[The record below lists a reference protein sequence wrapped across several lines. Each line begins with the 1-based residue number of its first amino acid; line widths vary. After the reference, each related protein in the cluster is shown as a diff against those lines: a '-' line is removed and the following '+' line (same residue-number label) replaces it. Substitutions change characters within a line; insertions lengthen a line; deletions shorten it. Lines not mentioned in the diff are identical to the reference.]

1 MSGLCRSSLSLRRIL
16 ISCSRLS
23 PQSSTLIMSGKLAS
37 EYDSWKKLQHIY
49 DSERSKLILKDLFAQ
64 DPDRFSKLST
74 EYTSTSGPDVT
85 FLLDYSKNLITQ
97 PILDSLLSLV
107 REAQVESFRDKMF
120 AGEHINT
127 SEDRAVL
134 HVALRNFNDFQI
146 QEAGTDEVASVLE
159 HMKVFSNSVRSG
171 EWKGYT
177 GKTINTIVNIGIGG
191 SDLGPVMVTEA
202 LKPYSKRDLNA
213 YFVSNIDGTHIAE
226 TLRVCDPETTLFII
240 ASKTF
245 TTQETITNA
254 ESAKEWFLA
263 SAKDQAHVAK
273 HFVALSTNTKA
284 VTAFGIA
291 KENMFQFW
299 DWVGG
304 RYSLWSAIGLSIA
317 LVIGYD
323 NFEQLLQGAHGM
335 DKHFKETPLERN
347 LPVLLAAVGIWY
359 NDFYGSQT
367 HALLPYDQYLH
378 KFADYFQQG
387 DMESNGKTVTKNGH
401 RVNYETGPIIW
412 GAAGTNGQHSFY
424 QLVHQGTKLIP
435 TDFIAPA
442 TTHNPIAGSKHHRIL
457 LSNFF
462 AQPEALAFG
471 KTEEQVKKELG
482 SGASEALIKSK
493 VFEGNK
499 PSNSIMFPLLTPATL
514 GALIAMYEHKIFV
527 QGVVWGINSFD
538 QMGVELGKVLAKN
551 ILAQLDKPEDVTGHD
566 SSTTG
571 LIHYYQK
578 FRKE

>member
-1 MSGLCRSSLSLRRIL
+1 
-16 ISCSRLS
+16 
-23 PQSSTLIMSGKLAS
+23 MSGKLAS

-64 DPDRFSKLST
+64 DPDRFSKFST
-74 EYTSTSGPDVT
+74 DYISTSGPDVT

-97 PILDSLLSLV
+97 PILGTLLSLV
-107 REAQVESFRDKMF
+107 REAQVESFRNKMF

-127 SEDRAVL
+127 SEDRGVL
-134 HVALRNFNDFQI
+134 HVALQNFNDFQI

-159 HMKVFSNSVRSG
+159 HMKVLSDSIRSG

-177 GKTINTIVNIGIGG
+177 GKMINTMVNIGIGG

-202 LKPYSKRDLNA
+202 LKPYSKHDLSA
-213 YFVSNIDGTHIAE
+213 HFVSNIDGTHIAE
-226 TLRVCDPETTLFII
+226 TLRACDPETTLFII
-240 ASKTF
+240 ASKMF
-245 TTQETITNA
+245 TAQETITNA
-254 ESAKEWFLA
+254 ESAKEWFLS

-273 HFVALSTNTKA
+273 HFITLSTNTKA

-291 KENMFQFW
+291 KENMFHT
-299 DWVGG
+299 
-304 RYSLWSAIGLSIA
+304 LWSAIGLSIA
-317 LVIGYD
+317 LVIGYA
-323 NFEQLLQGAHGM
+323 NFEQLLKGAHAM
-335 DKHFKETPLERN
+335 DKHFKETPLEKN
-347 LPVLLAAVGIWY
+347 LPVLLAVVGIWY
-359 NDFYGSQT
+359 NDFYGAQT
-367 HALLPYDQYLH
+367 HAL
-378 KFADYFQQG
+378 FQQG

-401 RVNYETGPIIW
+401 RVNYKRECPILW

-442 TTHNPIAGSKHHRIL
+442 TTHNPIAHSKHHRIL

-471 KTEEQVKKELG
+471 KTEEEVKKELG

-499 PSNSIMFPLLTPATL
+499 LSNSIMFPLLTPATL

-527 QGVVWGINSFD
+527 QGVIWGINSFD

-551 ILAQLDKPEDVTGHD
+551 ILAQFEKPEDVTGHD

>member
-1 MSGLCRSSLSLRRIL
+1 MSGR
-16 ISCSRLS
+16 
-23 PQSSTLIMSGKLAS
+23 PAS
-37 EYDSWKKLQHIY
+37 EYSTWKKLQQTY
-49 DSERSKLILKDLFAQ
+49 DAQHARLILKDLFAQ
-64 DPDRFSKLST
+64 DPKRFSKFSE
-74 EYTSTSGPDVT
+74 EYVDPTDKNTT
-85 FLLDYSKNLITQ
+85 FLLDYSKHLITQ
-97 PILDSLLSLV
+97 PILDTLLSLA
-107 REAQVESFRDKMF
+107 REAELETYRDKMF

-134 HVALRNFNDFQI
+134 HVALRNFDDFKI
-146 QEAGTDEVASVLE
+146 QEAGVDEVAAVLA
-159 HMKVFSNSVRSG
+159 HMKEFSEAIRSG
-171 EWKGYT
+171 SWKGYT

-202 LKPYSKRDLNA
+202 LKPYAKRDLTA

-226 TLRVCDPETTLFII
+226 TLRLCDPERTLFII

-254 ESAKEWFLA
+254 ESARDWFLA
-263 SAKDQAHVAK
+263 AAKDKAHVAK

-284 VTAFGIA
+284 VTAFGIDKA
-291 KENMFQFW
+291 NMFAFW

-317 LVIGYD
+317 IYIGYD
-323 NFEQLLQGAHGM
+323 NFEQLLKGAHGM
-335 DKHFKETPLERN
+335 DKHFKEAPLEKN
-347 LPVLLAAVGIWY
+347 LPVLMAVIGIWY
-359 NDFYGSQT
+359 NDFYGAQT

-387 DMESNGKTVTKNGH
+387 DMESNGKFVTKGGQ
-401 RVNYETGPIIW
+401 RVNYQTGPIIW

-435 TDFIAPA
+435 ADFIAPA
-442 TTHNPIAGSKHHRIL
+442 TSHNPIANSKHHRIL

-471 KTEEQVKKELG
+471 KTEEEVRKELG
-482 SGASEALIKSK
+482 SGASEALVKSK
-493 VFEGNK
+493 VFEGNR
-499 PSNSIMFPLLTPATL
+499 PSSSIMFPLMTPRTL
-514 GALIAMYEHKIFV
+514 GALIALYEHKIFT
-527 QGVVWGINSFD
+527 QGVIWGINSFD

-551 ILAQLDKPEDVTGHD
+551 ILSQLNQPSDVTGHD

-578 FRKE
+578 NRKE

>member
-1 MSGLCRSSLSLRRIL
+1 
-16 ISCSRLS
+16 
-23 PQSSTLIMSGKLAS
+23 MSGKLAS
-37 EYDSWKKLQHIY
+37 DYASWKKLQQIY
-49 DSERSKLILKDLFAQ
+49 DAEHSRIVLKDLFAQ
-64 DPDRFSKLST
+64 DPQRFAKFSK
-74 EYTSTSGPDVT
+74 EYNSKSGPDVT
-85 FLLDYSKNLITQ
+85 MLVDLSKHLITG
-97 PILDSLLSLV
+97 PILDTLLSLAK
-107 REAQVESFRDKMF
+107 EAQVQEYRDKMF

-134 HVALRNFNDFQI
+134 HVALRNFNDFKI
-146 QEAGTDEVASVLE
+146 SENGVDEVAAVLNHIKE
-159 HMKVFSNSVRSG
+159 FSEAIRSG

-177 GKTINTIVNIGIGG
+177 GKAINTIVNIGIGG

-202 LKPYSKRDLNA
+202 LKPYSKRDLKA
-213 YFVSNIDGTHIAE
+213 HFVSNIDGTHIAE
-226 TLRVCDPETTLFII
+226 ILRECDAETTLFII

-254 ESAKEWFLA
+254 ETARSWFLQSAKE
-263 SAKDQAHVAK
+263 KAHVAK

-284 VTAFGIA
+284 VTAFGID
-291 KENMFQFW
+291 ESNMFQFW

-335 DKHFKETPLERN
+335 DKHFKETPLEQN
-347 LPVLLAAVGIWY
+347 LPVLMALVGLWY
-359 NDFYGSQT
+359 NDFYGAQT
-367 HALLPYDQYLH
+367 LALLPYDQYLH

-387 DMESNGKTVTKNGH
+387 DMESNGKFITKNGQ
-401 RVNYETGPIIW
+401 RVNYQTGPIIW
-412 GAAGTNGQHSFY
+412 GASGTNGQHSFY

-435 TDFIAPA
+435 ADFIAPT
-442 TTHNPIAGSKHHRIL
+442 TTHNPIDNSKHHRIL

-471 KTEEQVKKELG
+471 KTEEEVRQELG
-482 SGASEALIKSK
+482 SGASETLIKSK
-493 VFEGNK
+493 VFEGNR
-499 PSNSIMFPLLTPATL
+499 PSTSIMFPLLTPATL
-514 GALIAMYEHKIFV
+514 GALIALYEHKIFV
-527 QGVVWGINSFD
+527 QGVIWGINSFD

-551 ILAQLDKPEDVTGHD
+551 ILAQLDKPEDVKGHD

-578 FRKE
+578 YRKE

>member
-1 MSGLCRSSLSLRRIL
+1 MGGQTDAAKSVVLYY
-16 ISCSRLS
+16 
-23 PQSSTLIMSGKLAS
+23 AA
-37 EYDSWKKLQHIY
+37 WKKLQEIY
-49 DSERSKLILKDLFAQ
+49 DTQHENLVLKNLFAQ
-64 DPDRFSKLST
+64 DPERFAKFSR
-74 EYTSTSGPDVT
+74 EYTSDDPSVRI
-85 FLLDYSKNLITQ
+85 LLDFSKNLITE
-97 PILDSLLSLV
+97 PILATLLDLV
-107 REAQVESFRDKMF
+107 REAQVETFRDKMF

-134 HVALRNFNDFQI
+134 HVALRNFDDFKI
-146 QEAGTDEVASVLE
+146 SEAGVDEVDKVLAHIKE
-159 HMKVFSNSVRSG
+159 FTQAVRSG

-202 LKPYSKRDLNA
+202 LKSYAKRDLTA
-213 YFVSNIDGTHIAE
+213 HFVSNIDGTHLAE
-226 TLRVCDPETTLFII
+226 TVRECDPERTLFII

-254 ESAKEWFLA
+254 ESARDWFLA
-263 SAKDQAHVAK
+263 TAKDKAHVAK

-284 VTAFGIA
+284 VTAFGISE
-291 KENMFQFW
+291 ENMFQFW

-323 NFEQLLQGAHGM
+323 NFEQLLRGAHAM
-335 DKHFKETPLERN
+335 DKHFKTAPLEQN
-347 LPVLLAAVGIWY
+347 LPVLLAVIGIWY

-367 HALLPYDQYLH
+367 QALLPYDQYLH

-387 DMESNGKTVTKNGH
+387 DMESNGKSITKAGQ
-401 RVNYETGPIIW
+401 RVNYQTGPIIW

-435 TDFIAPA
+435 ADFLAPA
-442 TTHNPIAGSKHHRIL
+442 TTHNPIAHSKHHRIL

-471 KTEEQVKKELG
+471 KTEEEVREELG
-482 SGASEALIKSK
+482 PNASDALVKSK
-493 VFEGNK
+493 IFPGNR
-499 PSNSIMFPLLTPATL
+499 PSNSIIFPLLTPATL
-514 GALIAMYEHKIFV
+514 GSLIALYEHKIFT

-551 ILAQLDKPEDVTGHD
+551 ILKQLDKPEDVTGHD

-571 LIHYYQK
+571 LIHYYQMW
-578 FRKE
+578 RKE

>member
-1 MSGLCRSSLSLRRIL
+1 
-16 ISCSRLS
+16 
-23 PQSSTLIMSGKLAS
+23 MSGKLATD
-37 EYDSWKKLQHIY
+37 YTAWQNLQQIY
-49 DSERSKLILKDLFAQ
+49 DTEYSKLVLKDLFAQ
-64 DPDRFSKLST
+64 DPDRFSKFSKEYVDFTDPST
-74 EYTSTSGPDVT
+74 T
-85 FLLDYSKNLITQ
+85 FLLDYSKNLVTQ
-97 PILDSLLSLV
+97 PILDSLLSLA
-107 REAQVESFRDKMF
+107 REAQVETYRDNMF

-134 HVALRNFNDFQI
+134 HVALRNFDDFKI
-146 QEAGTDEVASVLE
+146 QEEGVDEVAGVLAHIKE
-159 HMKVFSNSVRSG
+159 FSQAVRSG
-171 EWKGYT
+171 SWTGYT

-202 LKPYSKRDLNA
+202 LKPYAKRDLTA
-213 YFVSNIDGTHIAE
+213 HFVSNIDGTHLAE
-226 TLRVCDPETTLFII
+226 ILRECDPERTLFII

-254 ESAKEWFLA
+254 ESARDWFLS
-263 SAKDQAHVAK
+263 SAKDKAHVAK

-284 VTAFGIA
+284 VTAFGIDEA
-291 KENMFQFW
+291 NMFQFW

-317 LVIGYD
+317 LYIGYD
-323 NFEQLLQGAHGM
+323 NFESLLKGAHGM
-335 DKHFKETPLERN
+335 DKHFKETPLESN
-347 LPVLLAAVGIWY
+347 LPVLLAVIGIWY
-359 NDFYGSQT
+359 NDFYGAQT

-387 DMESNGKTVTKNGH
+387 DMESNGKFVTKGGQ
-401 RVNYETGPIIW
+401 RVDYQTGPIIW

-435 TDFIAPA
+435 CDFIAPA
-442 TTHNPIAGSKHHRIL
+442 TSHNPISNSKHHRIL
-457 LSNFF
+457 LSNYF

-471 KTEEQVKKELG
+471 KTEEQVRKELG
-482 SGASEALIKSK
+482 PGASEPLVKSK
-493 VFEGNK
+493 VFEGNR
-499 PSNSIMFPLLTPATL
+499 PSNSILFPLMTPKTL
-514 GALIAMYEHKIFV
+514 GALIALYEHKIFT
-527 QGVVWGINSFD
+527 QGVIWGINSFD

-551 ILAQLDKPEDVTGHD
+551 ILSQLDKPSDVTGHD

-578 FRKE
+578 YRKE

>member
-1 MSGLCRSSLSLRRIL
+1 
-16 ISCSRLS
+16 
-23 PQSSTLIMSGKLAS
+23 
-37 EYDSWKKLQHIY
+37 
-49 DSERSKLILKDLFAQ
+49 
-64 DPDRFSKLST
+64 
-74 EYTSTSGPDVT
+74 
-85 FLLDYSKNLITQ
+85 
-97 PILDSLLSLV
+97 
-107 REAQVESFRDKMF
+107 
-120 AGEHINT
+120 
-127 SEDRAVL
+127 
-134 HVALRNFNDFQI
+134 
-146 QEAGTDEVASVLE
+146 
-159 HMKVFSNSVRSG
+159 
-171 EWKGYT
+171 
-177 GKTINTIVNIGIGG
+177 
-191 SDLGPVMVTEA
+191 MVTEA
-202 LKPYSKRDLNA
+202 LKAYSKRDLTA
-213 YFVSNIDGTHIAE
+213 HFVSNIDGTHMAE
-226 TLRVCDPETTLFII
+226 TVRLCDPETTLFII

-254 ESAKEWFLA
+254 ESARDWFLA
-263 SAKDQAHVAK
+263 SAKDKVHVAK

-317 LVIGYD
+317 LVVGYE
-323 NFEQLLQGAHGM
+323 NFEKLLKGAHGM
-335 DKHFKETPLERN
+335 DKHFREAPLDQN
-347 LPVLLAAVGIWY
+347 LPVILAVLGIWY

-367 HALLPYDQYLH
+367 QLLLPYDQYLH

-387 DMESNGKTVTKNGH
+387 DMESNGKSVTKNGEK
-401 RVNYETGPIIW
+401 VNYQTGPIIW

-435 TDFIAPA
+435 ADFIAPA
-442 TTHNPIAGSKHHRIL
+442 TTLNPLRSSLHHRIL

-471 KTEEQVKKELG
+471 KTEEQVREELG
-482 SGASEALIKSK
+482 SGASDTLVKSK
-493 VFEGNK
+493 VFPGNR
-499 PSNSIMFPLLTPATL
+499 PSNSIIFPLLTPATL
-514 GALIAMYEHKIFV
+514 GALIALYEHKIFV

-538 QMGVELGKVLAKN
+538 QMGVELGKVLAKA
-551 ILAQLDKPEDVTGHD
+551 ILSQLETPEDVKGHD

>member
-1 MSGLCRSSLSLRRIL
+1 
-16 ISCSRLS
+16 
-23 PQSSTLIMSGKLAS
+23 MSGKLAS
-37 EYDSWKKLQHIY
+37 EYESWKNLQQIY
-49 DSERSKLILKDLFAQ
+49 ESEHSKLILKDLFAQ
-64 DPDRFSKLST
+64 DPSRFSKFSK
-74 EYTSTSGPDVT
+74 EYVSPDDPSVT
-85 FLLDYSKNLITQ
+85 FLLDYSKNLINQ
-97 PILDSLLSLV
+97 PILDTLLSLV
-107 REAQVESFRDKMF
+107 RDADVENTRDKMF

-134 HVALRNFNDFQI
+134 HVALRNIGNDFQI
-146 QEAGTDEVASVLE
+146 QENGVDEVSGVLAHIKE
-159 HMKVFSNSVRSG
+159 FSEAVRIG

-177 GKTINTIVNIGIGG
+177 GKTINAIVNIGIGG
-191 SDLGPVMVTEA
+191 SDLGPVMITEA
-202 LKPYSKRDLNA
+202 LKQYSKRDLAA

-226 TLRVCDPETTLFII
+226 TLRVCDPERTLFII

-254 ESAKEWFLA
+254 ESAREWFLA
-263 SAKDQAHVAK
+263 SAKDKAHVAK

-284 VTAFGIA
+284 VTEFGIS

-317 LVIGYD
+317 LYVGYD
-323 NFEQLLQGAHGM
+323 NFEKLLKGAHGM
-335 DKHFKETPLERN
+335 DKHFKETPLENN
-347 LPVLLAAVGIWY
+347 LPVIMAVIGIWY

-387 DMESNGKTVTKNGH
+387 DMESNGKSVTKNGQ
-401 RVNYETGPIIW
+401 RVNYQTGPIIW

-435 TDFIAPA
+435 ADFIAPA
-442 TTHNPIAGSKHHRIL
+442 TTHNPIAHSKHHRIL

-471 KTEEQVKKELG
+471 KTEEEVRKELG
-482 SGASEALIKSK
+482 ANASEALVKSK
-493 VFEGNK
+493 VFEGNR
-499 PSNSIMFPLLTPATL
+499 PSNSIIFPLLTPSTL
-514 GALIAMYEHKIFV
+514 GALIALYEHKIFV
-527 QGVVWGINSFD
+527 QGVIWGINSFD
-538 QMGVELGKVLAKN
+538 QMGVELGKVLAKA
-551 ILAQLDKPEDVTGHD
+551 ILAQLDKPDDVKGHD

-578 FRKE
+578 YRKE